1 MEALM
6 GEDTVCY
13 FCYKKRRRAD
23 KDVIRKLGKLLEVE
37 EIKGTWEKDGVFLYE
52 LKKGKSMR
60 TGL

>member
-1 MEALM
+1 M